1 MKALDKNAA
10 EPLYEQL
17 YEEIKSDILSG
28 KMSEGEKLPSKRALS
43 EQLQISVI
51 TVENAYSQ
59 LIAEGYVAPPKG
71 ADISCSTAAER

>member
-10 EPLYEQL
+10 KPLYEQL

-51 TVENAYSQ
+51 TV
-59 LIAEGYVAPPKG
+59 
-71 ADISCSTAAER
+71 